1 MNRTSVLDGVDAEF
15 SNQSFMFQRL
25 LISTKL
31 IVHTLLHRSKL
42 KCSSFS
48 CQLANTR
55 YFFVF
60 VYDVSLKLIKI
71 EGCDFSW
78 KRPLNI
84 DFTGKSQTKAGC

>member
-48 CQLANTR
+48 CQLANIR
-55 YFFVF
+55 YCFVF
-60 VYDVSLKLIKI
+60 VYDFSILITGVLAHRLTSLL
-71 EGCDFSW
+71 E
-78 KRPLNI
+78 
-84 DFTGKSQTKAGC
+84 FTGLPAYCLTILPS